1 MEAGGVFVFVPDV
14 SSAKSAALAIV
25 HLLDNEVEI
34 DANSKEGKMMDGVQ
48 GELVF
53 RNVHFRYPTRPGVRV
68 LRGLDITVKPG
79 QFVALV
85 GPSGC
90 GKSTIIQLAERFY
103 DPLTGSIE
111 LDGQDLRSLNVKSM
125 RENLALVSQE
135 PTLVSHA
142 LLVSGQ

>member
-1 MEAGGVFVFVPDV
+1 M
-14 SSAKSAALAIV
+14 

-34 DANSKEGKMMDGVQ
+34 DANSKEGKMIDGAQ

-68 LRGLDITVKPG
+68 LRGLDITVRPG

-103 DPLTGSIE
+103 DPLTGSVE

-135 PTLVSHA
+135 PTLVGHA
-142 LLVSGQ
+142 LSRGPNDLTL

>member
-103 DPLTGSIE
+103 DPLTGTIE